1 MKKCRN
7 VPKNLKRIALLLLP
21 LLLTSLAVKESRSDD
36 ATVWDVLKFPDHF
49 AIMRHALAPG
59 MGDPPDFRLNDC
71 GTQRNLSNAG
81 REQAIKIGKELR
93 SNGIIHARVLS
104 SKWCRC
110 LETADLLGF
119 GKVEELAVLNSFF
132 QEYEKADAQTQAL
145 RNWLGRQDLE
155 GAVILVTHQ
164 VNITALTNIFPASG
178 EIIVVKREM
187 AGVFTVAG
195 RILIEE

>member
-1 MKKCRN
+1 MKKMRK
-7 VPKNLKRIALLLLP
+7 VPKTQNRIVLLLLP
-21 LLLTSLAVKESRSDD
+21 LLLTLIAVKESRSDD
-36 ATVWDVLKFPDHF
+36 ATIWDVLKSPDHF

-71 GTQRNLSNAG
+71 DTQRNLSNTG

-93 SNGIIHARVLS
+93 RNGIIHASVFS
-104 SKWCRC
+104 SQWCRC

-119 GKVEELAVLNSFF
+119 GRVEELAVLNSFF
-132 QEYEKADAQTQAL
+132 QEYDKAEAQTQAL

-164 VNITALTNIFPASG
+164 VNITGLTNVFPASG

-187 AGVFTVAG
+187 AGVFTVVEKY
-195 RILIEE
+195 LME

>member
-1 MKKCRN
+1 MKKMRK
-7 VPKNLKRIALLLLP
+7 VPKNQNRIVLLLLP
-21 LLLTSLAVKESRSDD
+21 LLLTLIAVKESRSDN
-36 ATVWDVLKFPDHF
+36 ATIWDVLKSPDHF

-71 GTQRNLSNAG
+71 DTQRNLSNAG

-93 SNGIIHARVLS
+93 RNGIIHASVFS
-104 SKWCRC
+104 SQWCRC

-119 GKVEELAVLNSFF
+119 GRVEELSVLNSFF
-132 QEYEKADAQTQAL
+132 QQYDKAEAQTQAL

-164 VNITALTNIFPASG
+164 VNITGLTNVFPASG

-187 AGVFTVAG
+187 AGVFTVVEKY
-195 RILIEE
+195 LME

>member
-1 MKKCRN
+1 MKKMRK
-7 VPKNLKRIALLLLP
+7 VPKTQNRIVLLLLP
-21 LLLTSLAVKESRSDD
+21 LLLTLIAVKESRSDD
-36 ATVWDVLKFPDHF
+36 ATIWDVLKSPDHF

-71 GTQRNLSNAG
+71 DTQRNLSNAG

-93 SNGIIHARVLS
+93 RNGVIHASVFS
-104 SKWCRC
+104 SQWCRC

-119 GKVEELAVLNSFF
+119 GRVEELAVLNSFF
-132 QEYEKADAQTQAL
+132 QEYDKAEAQTQAL

-164 VNITALTNIFPASG
+164 VNITGLTNVFPASG

-187 AGVFTVAG
+187 AGVFTVVEKY
-195 RILIEE
+195 LME